1 MIIKYSLS
9 WIVQILFI
17 WTILSLW
24 DIDVSEIGVFNYLVG
39 WVGIRIV
46 FSEVIPFIE
55 NRKG

>member
-55 NRKG
+55 NR